1 MTISTETGKFAGEQ
15 ANKLLGRLAFQISR
29 TIQSPDADTVH
40 DLRVA
45 IRRFTQVLVVWK
57 PCFAPKKT
65 KAIRRRLKSI
75 MAVAGEVRNCD
86 IAAKLLSKL
95 DRAAAGLAPR
105 FLTRRRVAERMLV
118 RSLKRSTARSL
129 PAKWRTELAAGNGDS
144 ALTRDPLEDNA
155 TRTLRGLAKAFLD
168 SGEEAASVGASPAK
182 MHEFRL
188 AAKRFRYSLE
198 LFAPLYGPLVH
209 GWLEQIKTVQ
219 TLLGAINDCETVRS
233 MVAAYE
239 GGEKVV
245 SALKKRQQ
253 KHRAQFRRRWAEMF
267 SQPSTMQNRMA
278 ALSHFETR
286 QRPARKPI
294 SRAGAHTG
302 RHGSAA
308 VA

>member
-1 MTISTETGKFAGEQ
+1 VTESPNTPIV
-15 ANKLLGRLAFQISR
+15 LLNYYAWKSRLAFQISR

-129 PAKWRTELAAGNGDS
+129 PAEWRTELAAGNGDS

-198 LFAPLYGPLVH
+198 LFAPLYGPPVH

-253 KHRAQFRRRWAEMF
+253 KHTAQFRRRWAEMF
-267 SQPSTMQNRMA
+267 SQPSTMQNWMA
-278 ALSHFETR
+278 ALNHFETR